1 MKKCAKL
8 NNVSTHHLVELN
20 RKENRND
27 PKLTNSSK
35 QNPAQKP
42 TAQNNNVAIQD
53 TLNIARNNCRRKRK
67 ATLPSK

>member
-27 PKLTNSSK
+27 PKLANNSASV
-35 QNPAQKP
+35 P
-42 TAQNNNVAIQD
+42 AQNNNVAIQD

-67 ATLPSK
+67 ATLPAK